1 MGGKALTGR
10 PGSKHGNEESYP
22 LSLLIVDSIASTKPE
37 SLTQLFPGVFITAPG
52 GRIEVNITALPTQ
65 GLALDDLCLELM
77 FSKVD
82 VFG

>member
-1 MGGKALTGR
+1 MGRKALTGR

-22 LSLLIVDSIASTKPE
+22 LSLLIVESIASTKQE
-37 SLTQLFPGVFITAPG
+37 SLTQLSPRAFLTALG

-65 GLALDDLCLELM
+65 GLALGDLCLELM
-77 FSKVD
+77 FSEVD

>member
-1 MGGKALTGR
+1 MGGKALTGK

-22 LSLLIVDSIASTKPE
+22 LSLLIVDAIDSTKPE
-37 SLTQLFPGVFITAPG
+37 SLTQISPGTFLTATG

-65 GLALDDLCLELM
+65 GLTLGDLCLELM
-77 FSKVD
+77 FSEDD